1 MRSAVV
7 AMRPA
12 VVAVRSVI
20 RPLKSQRGD
29 AFANRA
35 ARSIVVDLRDGR
47 YRKKRG
53 AGEKKRR

>member
-1 MRSAVV
+1 M

-12 VVAVRSVI
+12 VVTVRSVI